1 MLPRIVSSAAL
12 RTAVAST
19 CRRAP
24 VIMVRRAPSVL
35 PLTRR
40 MPTRSYVSCS
50 KPAREEYVNMVKDY
64 GKVCIR
70 TLFASIYNTFN

>member
-24 VIMVRRAPSVL
+24 VIMVRRTPNVL
-35 PLTRR
+35 PLARR
-40 MPTRSYVSCS
+40 LPTRSYVSS
-50 KPAREEYVNMVKDY
+50 TKPTRADYVNMVQDY
-64 GKVCIR
+64 GKV
-70 TLFASIYNTFN
+70 